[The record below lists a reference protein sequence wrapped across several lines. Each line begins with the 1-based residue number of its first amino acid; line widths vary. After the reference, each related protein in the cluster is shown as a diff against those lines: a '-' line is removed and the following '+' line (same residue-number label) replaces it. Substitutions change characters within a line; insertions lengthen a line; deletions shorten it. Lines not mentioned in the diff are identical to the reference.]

1 VIILKST
8 AIKFL
13 VKLIKSCLTQM
24 LITFKQ
30 FVITS
35 SASLIRKCFICL
47 TKFRKTLLCMLI
59 SHCVSG
65 MQLHTQPPKGILN
78 LLLSGIPFHAKQFVK
93 VLLIVRVVL
102 IEELP
107 FFRF

>member
-1 VIILKST
+1 
-8 AIKFL
+8 
-13 VKLIKSCLTQM
+13 
-24 LITFKQ
+24 
-30 FVITS
+30 
-35 SASLIRKCFICL
+35 
-47 TKFRKTLLCMLI
+47 MLI